1 MKKQALKTFVCFF
14 LLSAALAQNA
24 TDQLITESL
33 KPSSLD
39 TNLEQLTDQIGG
51 RIPGTQAM
59 QRAVQWGVDAFKAAG
74 ADSVH
79 TENFTIPNSWAEGA
93 TEMTVVSPENFR
105 VRVISR
111 AWTPALSAQ
120 KHAPVIDVG
129 AGTEQD
135 FSKAGK
141 IDGAILLVHS
151 EEMRTW
157 ADLVDEY
164 SRAREVAGRA
174 VKAHALAIAFQS
186 TRPHDLLYR
195 HTSAVEG
202 DIDRIPSFLVAREDA
217 SRMARLIVSGQKIYA
232 DVVIPNRVG
241 GPITS
246 ANVVAELR

>member
-1 MKKQALKTFVCFF
+1 MRRTWVCGFLFF
-14 LLSAALAQNA
+14 LLPACAFAQTN
-24 TDQLITESL
+24 TDRVIAEAS
-33 KPSSLD
+33 KPSSLQA
-39 TNLEQLTDQIGG
+39 NLERLADQVGG
-51 RIPGTQAM
+51 RVPGTPAM
-59 QRAVQWGVDAFKAAG
+59 ERAVQWAVDAFKAAG

-174 VKAHALAIAFQS
+174 VKAHALAIAF
-186 TRPHDLLYR
+186 
-195 HTSAVEG
+195 
-202 DIDRIPSFLVAREDA
+202 
-217 SRMARLIVSGQKIYA
+217 
-232 DVVIPNRVG
+232 
-241 GPITS
+241 
-246 ANVVAELR
+246 